1 MNLQMAKKTTQLASY
16 FIVVLSCAVSLVA
29 FSQFR
34 IRCELGDAAEFF
46 HASGHSHANHHHSES
61 SQVVSDDARGHA
73 QAVSHEYA
81 HAHGIPHSHAKNNHQ
96 HAETTQ
102 QEHGAAS
109 KVANAQ
115 KGSKEDDACCSST
128 GFTEF
133 NVSKSFAHLSPA
145 FITALIQYVIAV
157 LDPVDVSLDL
167 RSELFA
173 KLNAPPP
180 LSPHIPTTILRI

>member
-1 MNLQMAKKTTQLASY
+1 MNLKMAKKTTQLASY

-34 IRCELGDAAEFF
+34 IRCELGDAAELF
-46 HASGHSHANHHHSES
+46 HPTGHSHANHHHPES
-61 SQVVSDDARGHA
+61 SEVASDEAQGHA

-81 HAHGIPHSHAKNNHQ
+81 HAHGIRHSHAKNSHT
-96 HAETTQ
+96 HADTTQ
-102 QEHGAAS
+102 QEHTAVT
-109 KVANAQ
+109 KVAHEQ
-115 KGSKEDDACCSST
+115 KGSKEDDTCCSST

-133 NVSKSFAHLSPA
+133 NVSKSFAHLSPV
-145 FITALIQYVIAV
+145 FVTALIQYVIAV

-180 LSPHIPTTILRI
+180 LSPHIPTTVLRI